1 VGERTDPNGALS
13 EERSRSAVAYLIQL
27 GASLTSQW
35 DASLRYGEVR
45 PIDGVGVLR
54 DREVGGSVGFYPR
67 GHNLKIQVDYFH
79 LIRDGSSSADVE
91 TDRIRLQTQLFF

>member
-1 VGERTDPNGALS
+1 MGERTDPNGALS

-27 GASLTSQW
+27 GASFTSQW

-91 TDRIRLQTQLFF
+91 TDRMRLQTQLFF